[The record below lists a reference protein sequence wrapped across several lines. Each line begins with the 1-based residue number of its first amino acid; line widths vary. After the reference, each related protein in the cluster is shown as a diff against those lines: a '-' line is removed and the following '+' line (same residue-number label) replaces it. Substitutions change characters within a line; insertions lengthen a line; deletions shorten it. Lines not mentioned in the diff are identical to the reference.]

1 MRPSRF
7 LGCPSLGVFLTVIQR
22 SSSFLPRS
30 TLRSRLSLSGG
41 RNTLRSPKVFLVL
54 PGSKPVLL
62 QLTAA
67 DFLLVKESSQV
78 RPRSSPRP
86 RFGLSADDFLR
97 HPKPFHD
104 HLHDHPITLRAFWW
118 PQHSTTSPPSYLSA
132 VHPASFLSFWW
143 PLYSDPSAIR
153 PRSVLL
159 YDVTYGIWHMTYDTQ
174 NGARTRTER
183 HSTVLGTAL
192 CFT

>member
-1 MRPSRF
+1 VAATLYDHQRSF
-7 LGCPSLGVFLTVIQR
+7 WFYQDPSLSCCSLLPLTF
-22 SSSFLPRS
+22 SL
-30 TLRSRLSLSGG
+30 LRSHPKCVHVH
-41 RNTLRSPKVFLVL
+41 LRDHAS
-54 PGSKPVLL
+54 
-62 QLTAA
+62 A
-67 DFLLVKESSQV
+67 FLLMT
-78 RPRSSPRP
+78 
-86 RFGLSADDFLR
+86 FFCLR